1 MPSRKI
7 TNRRNKAT
15 TEATAPEAVIA
26 APEAT
31 TEATDTAPVATTEAT
46 TEAAPEAAP
55 EAALPADI
63 DPALANDSDLTHAE
77 KLFLHSLPDTDAAPV
92 ALNIDAVP
100 LNDIAPVITSTVPTT
115 APVAVP
121 DAKAAFLDKKAA
133 ATLSAIS
140 LYPGASLAV
149 HRSDKQPADSTYLAR
164 VASPVQKIGPN
175 GPTARDNSF
184 ILAVYDYLSNY
195 FAANYSVGF
204 NPANF
209 GADLGTTS
217 RAASIGYLALTDDA
231 SDIVLTPSGIERG
244 ALLSRKRAEAAA
256 KAAADAAK

>member
-31 TEATDTAPVATTEAT
+31 TEATDTAPVATTEA
-46 TEAAPEAAP
+46 APEATT

-63 DPALANDSDLTHAE
+63 DPALANDTDLSHAE

-195 FAANYSVGF
+195 FGANYSVGF

-217 RAASIGYLALTDDA
+217 RAASVGYLALT
-231 SDIVLTPSGIERG
+231 SDGNDIILTDSGIERG

-256 KAAADAAK
+256 KAAAEAAK

>member
-7 TNRRNKAT
+7 NTRGKKPTN
-15 TEATAPEAVIA
+15 TAPV
-26 APEAT
+26 T
-31 TEATDTAPVATTEAT
+31 DDTAPVRIALDASDAPVTAPD
-46 TEAAPEAAP
+46 AAPVT
-55 EAALPADI
+55 ALPADI
-63 DPALANDSDLTHAE
+63 DPALANDIDLSHAE
-77 KLFLHSLPDTDAAPV
+77 KLFLHSLPDTAPV
-92 ALNIDAVP
+92 ALNVDSVP

-121 DAKAAFLDKKAA
+121 DAKAAFIERKAN

-195 FAANYSVGF
+195 FGANYSIGF

-217 RAASIGYLALTDDA
+217 RAASVGYLALTDDA
-231 SDIVLTPSGIERG
+231 SDIILTASGIERG